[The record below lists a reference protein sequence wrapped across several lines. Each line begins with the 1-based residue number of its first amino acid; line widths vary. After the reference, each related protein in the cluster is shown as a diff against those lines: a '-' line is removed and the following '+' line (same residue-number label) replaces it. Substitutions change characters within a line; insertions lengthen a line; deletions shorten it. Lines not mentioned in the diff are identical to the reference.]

1 MMGGGAGAGGEKPQ
15 ERERQTWLS
24 EDEEI
29 WGTRVDVG
37 SGVIGRL
44 DEEVFE
50 PEELPMAGPSRRA
63 RPEVKRRRPEE
74 KKERKEEVE
83 APGEESGSASAT

>member
-1 MMGGGAGAGGEKPQ
+1 MMGGAGAAGGERPQ

-29 WGTRVDVG
+29 WGTRAEVG

-44 DEEVFE
+44 GE
-50 PEELPMAGPSRRA
+50 EELEAEDLPMDAPNRRPRRA
-63 RPEVKRRRPEE
+63 DAPRRP
-74 KKERKEEVE
+74 R
-83 APGEESGSASAT
+83 PGEQREREAAASAEEASGSA

>member
-1 MMGGGAGAGGEKPQ
+1 MGVVAGGHA
-15 ERERQTWLS
+15 R
-24 EDEEI
+24 
-29 WGTRVDVG
+29 RVDVG

-63 RPEVKRRRPEE
+63 RPDDKRRRPEE
-74 KKERKEEVE
+74 KKHAWADLQQVMKVFGKE
-83 APGEESGSASAT
+83 PKRS